1 MKRLPLIMSIIALVG
16 VVILSVLFII
26 GKQGDNA
33 STLQATKSTP
43 VEGGLKIAY
52 LQTDSVLLNYELSID
67 LNEDYID
74 KQKQYANEYSK
85 KRASI
90 EQQAAAFQEK
100 VQRGGFLTEERAMK
114 ERDRIMAQ
122 QQEVQ
127 QLDYEL
133 SNKLSEMEQ
142 KINGQLIDSIKSYV
156 ELFNKTHQYDY
167 IFSNNG
173 NIIVG
178 AQPYNITKDI
188 LDGLN
193 KQYFKSKE

>member
-1 MKRLPLIMSIIALVG
+1 MKKLPLIMSIIALVG
-16 VVILSVLFII
+16 VVILFVLLTI
-26 GKQGDNA
+26 GKGKNESDQQA
-33 STLQATKSTP
+33 SISSP

-74 KQKQYANEYSK
+74 KQKQFTNEYAK
-85 KRASI
+85 KRSDI

-100 VQRGGFLTEERAMK
+100 VQRGGFLSEERAMR
-114 ERDRIMAQ
+114 ERDRILAQ

-127 QLDYEL
+127 QLDYQL

-142 KINGQLIDSIKSYV
+142 KINGQLIDSIRSYV
-156 ELFNKTHQYDY
+156 EFYNKTHQYHY

-178 AQPYNITKDI
+178 PQPYNITKDI

-193 KQYFKSKE
+193 DRYLKSKK

>member
-1 MKRLPLIMSIIALVG
+1 MKKLPLIMSIIALVG
-16 VVILSVLFII
+16 VVILFVLFIL
-26 GKQGDNA
+26 GKQGNEKSDQQ
-33 STLQATKSTP
+33 STKSTP

-74 KQKQYANEYSK
+74 KQKQYSNEYAN
-85 KRASI
+85 KRKSV
-90 EQQAAAFQEK
+90 EQKAAAFQEK
-100 VQRGGFLTEERAMK
+100 VQRGGFLTEERAMR
-114 ERDRIMAQ
+114 ERDRILAE

-127 QLDYEL
+127 QLDQEL
-133 SNKLSEMEQ
+133 SNKLATMEQ

-156 ELFNKTHQYDY
+156 ETYNKTHQYDY

-188 LDGLN
+188 LEGLN
-193 KQYFKSKE
+193 DRYFKSKK

>member
-1 MKRLPLIMSIIALVG
+1 MKKLPLIMSIIALVG
-16 VVILSVLFII
+16 VVVLFVLFLT
-26 GKQGDNA
+26 GKSGD
-33 STLQATKSTP
+33 STSDQQETKSVTS
-43 VEGGLKIAY
+43 EGGLKIAY

-74 KQKQYANEYSK
+74 KQKQYNTEYSN
-85 KRASI
+85 KRKSV
-90 EQQAAAFQEK
+90 EDRAAAFQEK
-100 VQRGGFLTEERAMK
+100 VQRGGFLTEERAMR
-114 ERDRIMAQ
+114 ERDRILAD

-127 QLDYEL
+127 QLDYDL
-133 SNKLSEMEQ
+133 SNKLSEMEH
-142 KINGQLIDSIKSYV
+142 KINSQLIDSIRSYV
-156 ELFNKTHQYDY
+156 ELYNKTHNYDY

-193 KQYFKSKE
+193 QRYLKVKK

>member
-1 MKRLPLIMSIIALVG
+1 MKKLPLIMSIIALVG
-16 VVILSVLFII
+16 VVILSVLIAT
-26 GKQGDNA
+26 GKQGNNA
-33 STLQATKSTP
+33 SNLQTTKSTSA
-43 VEGGLKIAY
+43 EGGLKIAY

-67 LNEDYID
+67 LNEDYVD
-74 KQKQYANEYSK
+74 KQKQYTNEYAK
-85 KRASI
+85 KRSSI

-100 VQRGGFLTEERAMK
+100 VQRGGFLTEERAVK
-114 ERDRIMAQ
+114 ERDRILAQ

-133 SNKLSEMEQ
+133 SNKLAEMEQ
-142 KINGQLIDSIKSYV
+142 KINIQLIDSIKSYV
-156 ELFNKTHQYDY
+156 EQYNKIHRYDY

-193 KQYFKSKE
+193 KQYIDSKK